1 MKREVSTSGAVVV
14 DYNDISTS
22 SKPILMELYQA
33 PPPRQRLPLLLEIS
47 LFFGIGQGPIYLI
60 RGGKKLPVGL
70 VLHWA
75 DVEAMER
82 VSGTAGLG
90 ELGIDN

>member
-1 MKREVSTSGAVVV
+1 MSNMVVA
-14 DYNDISTS
+14 DCYDISPS

-33 PPPRQRLPLLLEIS
+33 PPPQQRLPLLLEIS
-47 LFFGIGQGPIYLI
+47 LIFGIGQGSIYLI

-70 VLHWA
+70 VLHWV

-82 VSGTAGLG
+82 VFGTAGLG
-90 ELGIDN
+90 ELGIDD

>member
-14 DYNDISTS
+14 DYNDISPS
-22 SKPILMELYQA
+22 RKPILMELYQA
-33 PPPRQRLPLLLEIS
+33 PPPRQRLLLEIS

-60 RGGKKLPVGL
+60 QGGKKLPVGL

-75 DVEAMER
+75 DVE
-82 VSGTAGLG
+82 
-90 ELGIDN
+90 EL